1 MINTRCSAVEQWSV
15 FFNTAKAKQLEALFF
30 STRQE
35 CRYLYSLQL
44 RNMCLVNCTLVTA
57 HAAGGVC
64 APSSLRVVE
73 AAALSAVAALAV
85 ECVRMDMSTTLGTA
99 HAVGLQPPPISAIG
113 SSK

>member
-64 APSSLRVVE
+64 PRPSCTSWRRQRFLPSL
-73 AAALSAVAALAV
+73 L
-85 ECVRMDMSTTLGTA
+85 
-99 HAVGLQPPPISAIG
+99 
-113 SSK
+113 